1 MSKTVM
7 ISKVVSAGASAW
19 CLVASFGVSSAS
31 ATGAAGQ
38 APAPTALPE
47 ALEVRL
53 AESAA
58 PANIRSGAGLYLYKN
73 GVGLV
78 RFRVSKNGFNCFVA
92 RTNIQARTFEYR
104 DDLLIPICYDAVGSK
119 YILPTWLLAEELR
132 AKGLP
137 ADKLLAAV
145 KRKVVVPPKPGISPM
160 LSPILRTGNPGPP
173 ILNYPHYMFYAPGM
187 KNDEILGEEHSHV
200 HHWVDNDYMFD
211 ARNAYLMH
219 AVGVAERASINREFK
234 DLIRDLCAIRKEFCL
249 DTKSVDSGLR
259 AELQKALKQVDE
271 MESR

>member
-1 MSKTVM
+1 MSRTRR
-7 ISKVVSAGASAW
+7 IW
-19 CLVASFGVSSAS
+19 RFISAS
-31 ATGAAGQ
+31 AIASCLLASMAVCRASATQAAT
-38 APAPTALPE
+38 PIPVPTALPQE
-47 ALEVRL
+47 LEIRL

-58 PANIRSGAGLYLYKN
+58 PANIRSGAGVYVYKN
-73 GVGLV
+73 DVGLV
-78 RFRVSKNGFNCFVA
+78 RFRPSQNGFNCFVA
-92 RTNIQARTFEYR
+92 RTNIQARKFEYR
-104 DDLLIPICYDAVGSK
+104 DDILIPICYDAVGSK
-119 YILPTWLLAEELR
+119 YILPSWLLAEELR

-160 LSPILRTGNPGPP
+160 LSPIIRTGNPGPP